1 MDQNE
6 LARLIMAGKQFNRFL
21 LRFLLTKRLLKI
33 IKLAVTIKN

>member
-1 MDQNE
+1 MVRNE
-6 LARLIMAGKQFNRFL
+6 LAHLIMADKPFNRFL